1 MVKIAFT
8 TASLEVDQAINNTID
23 RLFHLNTE
31 PKSSEELFRLI
42 RYPSAPARELA
53 RAAEVYD
60 RTLVNIRKLV
70 AKGMLTN
77 AAEDFNYKDVL
88 SQDHLNLIAKLS
100 GCVAHRRTKNC
111 TDMCFHSKYR

>member
-23 RLFHLNTE
+23 RLFHQNTE

-42 RYPSAPARELA
+42 RYPNAPARELA

-70 AKGMLTN
+70 AKGMSTN

-100 GCVAHRRTKNC
+100 GCVAHRQTKNC